1 MNIYDTINSYVGH
14 MIAER
19 NNKYL
24 QNRRTKIT
32 NTVFTKQKKE

>member
-19 NNKYL
+19 N
-24 QNRRTKIT
+24 KIT
-32 NTVFTKQKKE
+32 NIYKTNGQK